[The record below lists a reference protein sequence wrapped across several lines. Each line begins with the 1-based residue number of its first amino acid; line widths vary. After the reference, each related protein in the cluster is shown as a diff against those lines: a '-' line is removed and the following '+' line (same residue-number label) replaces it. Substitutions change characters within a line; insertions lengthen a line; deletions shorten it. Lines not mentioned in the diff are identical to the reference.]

1 MTPANDGPGLLGRY
15 DAAAEASA
23 AVVIGRYSTSFGA
36 AARLLDPAS
45 RRRIRSIYALVRVAD
60 EIVDGTARAAG
71 LSDAELLAVLDDLET
86 ETETAMQRGYSANL
100 VVHAF
105 AKTAREAGIDE
116 RLTRPFFASMRR
128 DLDPAP
134 IRLDEVGPYIHGS
147 AEVVGL
153 MCLGVFLLDEH
164 DAPADAARRERL
176 ETGAVHLGA
185 AFQKINFL
193 RDLAVDWHE
202 LGRNYFPW
210 LDPDAFSEAD
220 KAGILDDIDHD
231 LELAGRS
238 IPELPRR
245 ARAAVAAA
253 HGLFSRLAKRCR
265 ATPAARLIDTRIRVP
280 DGEKLVIA
288 VRSAITAGGTSR

>member
-1 MTPANDGPGLLGRY
+1 MNGDTTPLDRY
-15 DAAAEASA
+15 GDAAERSA

-36 AARLLDPAS
+36 AARLLDPAC

-71 LSDAELLAVLDDLET
+71 LDDGELRDVLDELESET
-86 ETETAMQRGYSANL
+86 EAALRRGYSANL

-105 AKTAREAGIDE
+105 ALTARDAGIGVD
-116 RLTRPFFASMRR
+116 LTRPFFGSMRR
-128 DLDPAP
+128 DLDPSP
-134 IRLDEVGPYIHGS
+134 IRPEEVAPYIHGS

-153 MCLGVFLLDEH
+153 MCLAVFLADDPV
-164 DAPADAARRERL
+164 DATRRARL
-176 ETGAVHLGA
+176 EEGAVHLGA

-193 RDLAVDWHE
+193 RDLAVDWRE

-210 LDPDAFSEAD
+210 VDPDAFTEAD
-220 KAGILDDIDHD
+220 KAAILADIRRD
-231 LELAGRS
+231 LEISGRT

-253 HGLFSRLAKRCR
+253 HALFSRLAARCGE
-265 ATPAARLIDTRIRVP
+265 TPAAELMATRIRVP
-280 DGEKLVIA
+280 DSQKLAIA
-288 VRSAITAGGTSR
+288 VRSAIAPGGMAR

>member
-1 MTPANDGPGLLGRY
+1 MSVETSLLGRY
-15 DAAAEASA
+15 DDAAEASA

-36 AARLLDPAS
+36 AARLLDATS

-60 EIVDGTARAAG
+60 EIVDGTAREAG
-71 LSDAELLAVLDDLET
+71 LDDPELHLVLDDLET
-86 ETETAMQRGYSANL
+86 EMESALRRGYSANL

-105 AKTAREAGIDE
+105 AKIAREAGIDE

-134 IRLDEVGPYIHGS
+134 IAVDEVAANIHGS

-153 MCLGVFLLDEH
+153 MCLAVFLMDE
-164 DAPADAARRERL
+164 PADAAHRARL
-176 ETGAVHLGA
+176 EEGAEHLGA

-193 RDLAVDWHE
+193 RDLGVDWHE

-210 LDPDAFSEAD
+210 IDPGAFSEAD
-220 KAGILDDIDHD
+220 KASILDDIDRD
-231 LELAGRS
+231 LEIAGRT
-238 IPELPRR
+238 IRELPRR

-253 HGLFSRLAKRCR
+253 HGLFSKLAARCR
-265 ATPAARLIDTRIRVP
+265 ETPADRLIATRIRVP
-280 DGEKLVIA
+280 DGEKFAIA
-288 VRSAITAGGTSR
+288 VRSAIAAGGIGR

>member
-1 MTPANDGPGLLGRY
+1 MSREPTVLGRY
-15 DAAAEASA
+15 DETAEASA

-36 AARLLDPAS
+36 AARLLDARS

-60 EIVDGTARAAG
+60 EVVDGTAQAAG
-71 LSDAELLAVLDDLET
+71 LDDGELLDVLDELES
-86 ETETAMQRGYSANL
+86 ETETALRRGYSANL

-105 AKTAREAGIDE
+105 ARTALDAGIDE

-128 DLDPAP
+128 DLDPSP
-134 IRLDEVGPYIHGS
+134 IRAEEVARYIHGS

-153 MCLGVFLLDEH
+153 MCLAVFLADE
-164 DAPADAARRERL
+164 PADDARRTRL
-176 ETGAVHLGA
+176 EQGAAHLGA

-210 LDPDAFSEAD
+210 VDPDAFTEAD
-220 KAGILDDIDHD
+220 KAAILADIERD
-231 LELAGRS
+231 LEISGRT
-238 IPELPRR
+238 IRELPRR

-253 HGLFSRLAKRCR
+253 HGLFSRLAARCR
-265 ATPAARLIDTRIRVP
+265 QTPAERLIATRIRVP
-280 DGEKLVIA
+280 DPEKLAIA
-288 VRSAITAGGTSR
+288 VRSAIGAGGALR